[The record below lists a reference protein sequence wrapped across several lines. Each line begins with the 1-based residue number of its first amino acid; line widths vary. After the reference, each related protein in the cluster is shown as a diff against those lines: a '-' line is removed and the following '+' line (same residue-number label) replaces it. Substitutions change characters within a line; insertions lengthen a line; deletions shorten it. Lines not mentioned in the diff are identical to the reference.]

1 MFGNALIGFRSDT
14 TILLQWGVVFYRNIY
29 RKVFGIPHARMSS
42 RLLFPAFFQPRRLD
56 KLASGIPNAI
66 ASHF

>member
-1 MFGNALIGFRSDT
+1 MFGNALVVFRSDT
-14 TILLQWGVVFYRNIY
+14 TNLLQVGVVFYRIIDG
-29 RKVFGIPHARMSS
+29 KVFGIPHARMSS
-42 RLLFPAFFQPRRLD
+42 CLFFAAFRSMRRLD

>member
-1 MFGNALIGFRSDT
+1 MLGDALVGFRRDM
-14 TILLQWGVVFYRNIY
+14 TILLLSGSRLLQHNFT
-29 RKVFGIPHARMSS
+29 KVFGMPDARMSS
-42 RLLFPAFFQPRRLD
+42 CLFFAAFHWSPHLD

>member
-1 MFGNALIGFRSDT
+1 MPECQAGYFFAA
-14 TILLQWGVVFYRNIY
+14 
-29 RKVFGIPHARMSS
+29 IPAT
-42 RLLFPAFFQPRRLD
+42 LKLD